1 MLQISQDITEQIMI
15 EMQLQLL
22 ESPDKKKK
30 SYRAIRHDIVRG
42 KQSINSDEVH
52 HPNEKKTQIERV
64 LSSTSNLSILEL
76 FAGQGNLTKTYET
89 FGAVTGYDK
98 KHLKTGDSFIE
109 YHRLIANKKKF
120 DVIDLDPYGF
130 PTRLFPDIFLL
141 IDNGI
146 MFVTM
151 PKPYVNILNGLIQTH
166 LTTYFGEPNPS
177 LETIIN
183 KIVLFG
189 LCHWRKVQ
197 LIESSDYRSVW
208 RLAFHVE
215 RVKAT
220 DYTGV
225 KNR

>member
-1 MLQISQDITEQIMI
+1 
-15 EMQLQLL
+15 MQLKLIDTAKD
-22 ESPDKKKK
+22 SNK
-30 SYRAIRHDIVRG
+30 SYRAIRHDIVRS
-42 KQSINSDEVH
+42 KQALNSNEVH
-52 HPNEKKTQIERV
+52 HPITKKRQIERV
-64 LSSTSNLSILEL
+64 LLNKADLSILEL
-76 FAGQGNLTKTYET
+76 FAGQGNLTKIYEQYGT
-89 FGAVTGYDK
+89 VTAYDK

-109 YHRLIANKKKF
+109 YHRLIADRKKF
-120 DVIDLDPYGF
+120 NVIDIDPYGF

-141 IDNGI
+141 MDDGFL
-146 MFVTM
+146 FVTM

-177 LETIIN
+177 LETIIG

-189 LCHWRKVQ
+189 LCHWRKAQ
-197 LIESSDYRSVW
+197 LIESADYGGVW
-208 RLAFHVE
+208 RLVFHVE